1 MDARTSLIITGA
13 FLLCSAGAASAHPGN
28 AHPAQ
33 AAFWGRSGEGADDDG
48 MLKLI
53 KHSADA
59 DADDQGGDDQDEDAD
74 QADQGNEGKDHKDHK
89 NHKDRGHHNFGHEG
103 MHHRPEQGLTLAPAP
118 PSSCGPG
125 CSFNTGGN
133 AAGGSGVVNTGGSGG
148 TGAVRSSV
156 SVPEP
161 ATLALLGLG
170 LFGCAVRS
178 RRRRWGPRLSDGGAA
193 GGPCVGS

>member
-1 MDARTSLIITGA
+1 
-13 FLLCSAGAASAHPGN
+13 
-28 AHPAQ
+28 
-33 AAFWGRSGEGADDDG
+33 

-125 CSFNTGGN
+125 CS
-133 AAGGSGVVNTGGSGG
+133 VNTGGSRDYFFGFDC
-148 TGAVRSSV
+148 SSARTLAMSL
-156 SVPEP
+156 SVLARICVKLSPMAMYLP
-161 ATLALLGLG
+161 ATAI
-170 LFGCAVRS
+170 
-178 RRRRWGPRLSDGGAA
+178 
-193 GGPCVGS
+193 VGTPLT

>member
-125 CSFNTGGN
+125 CS
-133 AAGGSGVVNTGGSGG
+133 VNTGGSGG
-148 TGAVRSSV
+148 TGAVRGSV